1 MTTHSS
7 LRLALE
13 PGSDDRRIAGRLY
26 DERGER
32 HDFSSW
38 LGLLTLLEHARVRA
52 NSPTVD
58 APHRDAG
65 VATDNKP
72 REDS

>member
-1 MTTHSS
+1 MAPTPS
-7 LRLALE
+7 LRLALKPALDE
-13 PGSDDRRIAGRLY
+13 RRIAGRLY

-38 LGLLTLLEHARVRA
+38 LELLTLIEHARVRA

>member
-1 MTTHSS
+1 MTTNRS
-7 LRLALE
+7 LRLRLE
-13 PGSDDRRIAGRLY
+13 PASDDRRIAGRLY
-26 DERGER
+26 DGRGER

-38 LGLLTLLEHARVRA
+38 LELLTLLEDARVKA

-58 APHRDAG
+58 APHRDDG
-65 VATDNKP
+65 LATDNKP